1 MSSLLGKKVIENME
15 IKQLDD
21 NRDIT
26 STGYIV
32 QRKKGPGKSKPV
44 GSVYL
49 PAKNS
54 MGYRVVGV
62 DGKTHKLHRLVWQ
75 AFNGPIPEGVDI
87 DHVNGQKPDNRLENL
102 RLASRADNLRAFCKP
117 LGGSSKYR
125 GVCWN
130 KPKKKWH
137 ARIQQNGELIH
148 IGYYETEVSA
158 ALARDAKALELGW
171 PREGLNL
178 LATT

>member
-1 MSSLLGKKVIENME
+1 MKPIEEME

-21 NRDIT
+21 KRGIT

-32 QRKKGPGKSKPV
+32 QRKKGPGISKPV

-49 PAKNS
+49 PAKNGR
-54 MGYRVVGV
+54 GYRDLYVN
-62 DGKTHKLHRLVWQ
+62 GKTHKLHRLVWQ

-102 RLASRADNLRAFCKP
+102 RLASCADNLRAYVKP

-130 KPKKKWH
+130 KPTKKWK
-137 ARIQQNGELIH
+137 ACIKQNGELIH
-148 IGYYETEVSA
+148 IGCFETEVEA
-158 ALARDAKALELGW
+158 AFARDAKALELGW